1 LTPCRLSVILNLPT
15 RSRLLKEGEMGNW
28 PTEGSSGAA
37 DRARRNDELRSVTSF
52 VEHQVRSIVLS
63 DYFPC
68 VGARSAFKSG
78 GYAFHL
84 YNDMARAD
92 VIDSVAVDL
101 REFIADPPSAG
112 PFVTFV
118 ASFMNPTGIH
128 DESHWDALV
137 WRALQFLHVSDFQS
151 WDTSVSDDPSS
162 PDFSFSFGG
171 RAFFVVGLHPGSSR
185 YSRRFAW
192 PSLVFNLH
200 EQFER
205 LRAEGKYAR
214 FQDTIRTR
222 DVRLQ
227 GSLNPNLSDFG
238 DASDA
243 AQYSGMPAG
252 SSWRCPFASK
262 DQEKETE
269 NEEKK
274 VA

>member
-1 LTPCRLSVILNLPT
+1 
-15 RSRLLKEGEMGNW
+15 MGDW
-28 PTEGSSGAA
+28 PTQGSGEPV
-37 DRARRNDELRSVTSF
+37 DRLGQDDKDDRQDDKLVSVKNF
-52 VEHQVRSIVLS
+52 VEHQLRSMVLS

-78 GYAFHL
+78 GYAFRL
-84 YNDMARAD
+84 YKDMAIAD
-92 VIDSVAVDL
+92 SINAMAGDL
-101 REFIADPPSAG
+101 TEFIANPPSTG

-118 ASFMNPTGIH
+118 ATFMKPIGIH

-137 WRALQFLHVSDFQS
+137 WRALQFLHASDVQS
-151 WDTSVSDDPSS
+151 WDPSVSDDPGA

-171 RAFFVVGLHPGSSR
+171 RAFFVVGLHPGASR
-185 YSRRFAW
+185 YARRFAW

-205 LRAEGKYAR
+205 LRREGKFPR
-214 FQDTIRTR
+214 FQETIRNR

-243 AQYSGMPAG
+243 TQYSGMPTG
-252 SSWRCPFASK
+252 PEWICPFATKSK
-262 DQEKETE
+262 
-269 NEEKK
+269 EEK

>member
-1 LTPCRLSVILNLPT
+1 
-15 RSRLLKEGEMGNW
+15 MGKS
-28 PTEGSSGAA
+28 PGSSDAA
-37 DRARRNDELRSVTSF
+37 DRTSRDELMSVESF
-52 VEHQVRSIVLS
+52 VEHQLRALVLS

-84 YNDMARAD
+84 YGDITNAEFIDAMAD
-92 VIDSVAVDL
+92 DL
-101 REFIADPPSAG
+101 REFIVSPPSG

-118 ASFMNPTGIH
+118 ATFASPTGIH

-137 WRALQFLHVSDFQS
+137 WRALQFLHVSDFQQ
-151 WDTSVSDDPSS
+151 WDRSVSDDPSS

-192 PSLVFNLH
+192 PSLVFNFH

-205 LRAEGKYAR
+205 LRVEDKYVR
-214 FQDTIRTR
+214 FRDTIRAR
-222 DVRLQ
+222 DIRLQ

-243 AQYSGMPAG
+243 TQYSGMPAG
-252 SSWRCPFASK
+252 SGWRCPFIA
-262 DQEKETE
+262 
-269 NEEKK
+269 
-274 VA
+274 

>member
-1 LTPCRLSVILNLPT
+1 
-15 RSRLLKEGEMGNW
+15 MGDW
-28 PTEGSSGAA
+28 PTQDSGGTA
-37 DRARRNDELRSVTSF
+37 DRTARNDELMSVASF
-52 VEHQVRSIVLS
+52 VEHQLRSMVLS
-63 DYFPC
+63 EYFPC
-68 VGARSAFKSG
+68 VGARSAFRSG

-84 YNDMARAD
+84 YSDMAKAD
-92 VIDSVAVDL
+92 SIEALGGDL
-101 REFIADPPSAG
+101 STFIANPPSTG

-118 ASFMNPTGIH
+118 AAFMNPSGIH

-137 WRALQFLHVSDFQS
+137 WRALQFLHVSDVQP
-151 WDTSVSDDPSS
+151 WDPSVSDDPRS

-200 EQFER
+200 DQFER
-205 LRAEGKYAR
+205 LRDEGKFPR
-214 FQDTIRTR
+214 FQETIRTR

-243 AQYSGMPAG
+243 AQYSGTPAG
-252 SSWRCPFASK
+252 TGWRCPFALK
-262 DQEKETE
+262 KQEEKSRR
-269 NEEKK
+269 KK